1 MFNMRQKDLSTVY
14 ERICEELEG
23 FVLLSSVYHIG
34 LSVFTKSAKYL
45 NIVYRPGSECHT
57 TIYCSDI
64 N

>member
-1 MFNMRQKDLSTVY
+1 MY
-14 ERICEELEG
+14 ICEEPDG

-34 LSVFTKSAKYL
+34 LRVFTKSAKYL
-45 NIVYRPGSECHT
+45 NIVYRPGSECHS